1 MYASQ
6 LPQRAE
12 PPFWLPLLAG
22 LPITLC
28 MVVMALPELGR
39 GHSAAYRA
47 LYLCAYVVWIVPLC
61 LIQRHLWR
69 QRAAWWK
76 AVLVLLVL
84 TYVLSLINNAIGL
97 YMAVTW
103 KQVPGYQP
111 AFIFR
116 GLDGCW
122 LALIAFCAIHAVVA
136 YYTELQASQARAES
150 AISHARDAEL
160 RALRYQLQPHFL
172 FNTLNAIS
180 TLVASGENRDA
191 NRMIARLADF
201 LRATLEGNERSHE
214 VALADELALM
224 EAYLDV
230 EKARLGRRLVVRTQ
244 VGPDV
249 LGAMVP
255 YLLLQ
260 PLVENAIRHGIAQR
274 TAPGRLDLTV
284 SRQSGRLRMD
294 VANDGSTDETL
305 DVAHRSPAIGLSNV
319 RKRLENLYPNDH
331 AIDAGPR
338 PDGGYAVHIDVPYR
352 EATV

>member
-1 MYASQ
+1 MYASH
-6 LPQRAE
+6 LPPRAE

-47 LYLCAYVVWIVPLC
+47 LYLGAYVVWIVPLC
-61 LIQRHLWR
+61 LIQRRLWR
-69 QRAAWWK
+69 QRVTWWK
-76 AVLVLLVL
+76 AALVLLAL
-84 TYVLSLINNAIGL
+84 TYLLSLINNAIAL
-97 YMAVTW
+97 YMAVAW
-103 KQVPGYQP
+103 KQVPSYQP

-136 YYTELQASQARAES
+136 YYTELQVSQARAES
-150 AISHARDAEL
+150 AISLARDAEL

-230 EKARLGRRLVVRTQ
+230 EKARLGRRLVIRTQ

-274 TAPGRLDLTV
+274 TEPGRLELTV
-284 SRQSGRLRMD
+284 SREAGRLRMD
-294 VANDGSTDETL
+294 VANDGSTDETV
-305 DVAHRSPAIGLSNV
+305 DGAHRSSAIGLSNV
-319 RKRLENLYPNDH
+319 RKRLENLYPDDH
-331 AIDAGPR
+331 AIDAGHR
-338 PDGGYAVHIDVPYR
+338 PDGGYAVHIDIPYR
-352 EATV
+352 EAAA

>member
-1 MYASQ
+1 MYASH
-6 LPQRAE
+6 LPHRAAE
-12 PPFWLPLLAG
+12 PPIWLPFLAG

-28 MVVMALPELGR
+28 MIVMALPELGR

-47 LYLCAYVVWIVPLC
+47 LYLAAYVVWTVPLS
-61 LIQRHLWR
+61 LFQRHLWR
-69 QRAAWWK
+69 RRVAWWK
-76 AVLVLLVL
+76 AALILLLV
-84 TYVLSLINNAIGL
+84 TYVLSLINNAIAL
-97 YMAVTW
+97 SMAVAW
-103 KQVPGYQP
+103 KQVPSYQP

-122 LALIAFCAIHAVVA
+122 LALISFCAIHAVVA
-136 YYTELQASQARAES
+136 YYTALQASQARVES
-150 AISHARDAEL
+150 ALSHARDAEL

-180 TLVASGENRDA
+180 TLVASGQNRDA

-201 LRATLEGNERSHE
+201 LRATLHGGETHE

-230 EKARLGRRLVVRTQ
+230 EKARLGHRLVVRTQ

-249 LGAMVP
+249 LGARVP

-274 TAPGRLDLTV
+274 ALPGRLELAV
-284 SRQSGRLRMD
+284 LRQSGRLHLE
-294 VANDGSTDETL
+294 VANDGGHAEPIAAPGRST
-305 DVAHRSPAIGLSNV
+305 AIGLGNV
-319 RKRLENLYPNDH
+319 RKRLENLYPGDH
-331 AIDAGPR
+331 SIRAGHR
-338 PDGGYAVHIDVPYR
+338 PDGGYLVQIDLPYQ
-352 EATV
+352 ELSA